1 MKNESGSKKPMA
13 RMAVKAM
20 PKKNPSKSRKPSTP
34 GTAKSVV
41 LNNTKSKATRPPKR
55 QEYSQP
61 YITPALKASLAK
73 RPRRPIKSRQPGN

>member
-1 MKNESGSKKPMA
+1 MA
-13 RMAVKAM
+13 RTPKPPTGTKARTITR
-20 PKKNPSKSRKPSTP
+20 PKARKTSQSKPSTP
-34 GTAKSVV
+34 GTAKSMV

-73 RPRRPIKSRQPGN
+73 RPRRPLKSRQPGN